1 MTKKTRNILGLFI
14 LVLLLILVA
23 LFWAFNHRIIEGSY
37 DKVTITKLGESKS
50 VITDKTEI
58 ENIMKTI
65 NDSPRTYNPQNGFR
79 YDYVPHGFLQFENEN
94 EEVIVEF
101 IIPKGNVLTK
111 YWEIETE
118 FEFGKDM
125 E

>member
-1 MTKKTRNILGLFI
+1 MTKKTRSIFGIILLVI
-14 LVLLLILVA
+14 LLMLVF

-37 DKVTITKLGESKS
+37 DKVTITKMGETKS

-65 NDSPRTYNPQNGFR
+65 NDSTRTYNPQNGFR
-79 YDYVPHGFLQFENEN
+79 YDYVPHVFLLFESDN

-111 YWEIETE
+111 YWEIKTE